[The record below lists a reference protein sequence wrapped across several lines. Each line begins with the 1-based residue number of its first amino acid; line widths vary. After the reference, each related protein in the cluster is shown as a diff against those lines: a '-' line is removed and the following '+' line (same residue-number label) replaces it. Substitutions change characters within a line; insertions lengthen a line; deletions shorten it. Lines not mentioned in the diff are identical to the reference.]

1 MSRRSERTSRLIQR
15 EISGLL
21 EREVN
26 DPRLSKLISVTEVT
40 LSPDLKYAKIF
51 VSTLGSEINNKED
64 MLAGFNNASGF
75 LRRELASHLKLK
87 YTPQLSF
94 HYDDSIE
101 RGARL
106 LKLIGE
112 LSTDEDD
119 KVSSRNNFRTHK
131 EPRR

>member
-1 MSRRSERTSRLIQR
+1 MSRRSERTSKLIQR

-26 DPRLSKLISVTEVT
+26 DPRLSKLVSVTEVT

-51 VSTLGSEINNKED
+51 VSTLGSKIDKED
-64 MLAGFNNASGF
+64 LLAGFNNASGF
-75 LRRELASHLKLK
+75 LRKELAAHLRLK
-87 YTPQLSF
+87 QIPQLSF

-112 LSTDEDD
+112 LSTNEDD
-119 KVSSRNNFRTHK
+119 KISSRNSSRINK
-131 EPRR
+131 GG

>member
-1 MSRRSERTSRLIQR
+1 MSRRSERTSKLIQR
-15 EISGLL
+15 EISDLL

-26 DPRLSKLISVTEVT
+26 DPRLSRLISVTEVT
-40 LSPDLKYAKIF
+40 ISPDLRHAKVF
-51 VSTLGSEINNKED
+51 VSTLGSEINKED

-75 LRRELASHLKLK
+75 LRKELALHLKLK

-112 LSTDEDD
+112 LTTTE
-119 KVSSRNNFRTHK
+119 
-131 EPRR
+131 

>member
-1 MSRRSERTSRLIQR
+1 MSRRGERTSKLIRR

-26 DPRLSKLISVTEVT
+26 DPRLSMLISVTEVS
-40 LSPDLKYAKIF
+40 LSPDLRHAKVF
-51 VSTLGSEINNKED
+51 VSTLGNEINKDD

-106 LKLIGE
+106 LKLIGQVTTTE
-112 LSTDEDD
+112 
-119 KVSSRNNFRTHK
+119 
-131 EPRR
+131 